1 VPLRH
6 ESRQKIQAVL
16 GVGAIAARVYCF
28 LLPRLRRN
36 LSGTQKLLS
45 CDSDFSRPKILGRQN
60 PRKQACFGLC
70 HFLGDVKKRRPYT
83 PVGAE
88 WDAIAIRLGTPA
100 SRWVLNGT
108 QLRSE

>member
-1 VPLRH
+1 MR
-6 ESRQKIQAVL
+6 AV
-16 GVGAIAARVYCF
+16 AARVCRF

-36 LSGTQKLLS
+36 T
-45 CDSDFSRPKILGRQN
+45 SRRQTWL
-60 PRKQACFGLC
+60 PRGSYFCRPNFWDVKPRENKRFVVC
-70 HFLGDVKKRRPYT
+70 HFLGSVKNWLPHT

-88 WDAIAIRLGTPA
+88 SDAIAIRMGPPA